1 MTKSRTDLIKEI
13 TQARNDAKSN
23 MLYVKGLTKM
33 KKTELKQIHTDLKI
47 QQSKKQKY
55 DDDDDSSGGE
65 AEAMINDDVKLLE
78 QERDRI
84 KREIDQLENQEE
96 NHKTELDELDE
107 DMDNIKNGNDEDE
120 DDEEEQQQPI
130 KKQGKQAPKQSDPKN
145 LEKEVRMILKE
156 FSKNIKELLS
166 DYSKND
172 LDDDVIEYIVNFH
185 NDQRDIIKNDL
196 EEIYNELGND
206 DFSDNFYN
214 FIDKSFE
221 TVLKLVDNKI
231 R

>member
-1 MTKSRTDLIKEI
+1 MVTRTEW
-13 TQARNDAKSN
+13 
-23 MLYVKGLTKM
+23 
-33 KKTELKQIHTDLKI
+33 
-47 QQSKKQKY
+47 
-55 DDDDDSSGGE
+55 
-65 AEAMINDDVKLLE
+65 
-78 QERDRI
+78 
-84 KREIDQLENQEE
+84 KRL
-96 NHKTELDELDE
+96 
-107 DMDNIKNGNDEDE
+107 
-120 DDEEEQQQPI
+120 
-130 KKQGKQAPKQSDPKN
+130 
-145 LEKEVRMILKE
+145 

-185 NDQRDIIKNDL
+185 NDQRNIIKNDL
-196 EEIYNELGND
+196 EEIYSELGDD